1 MTRNSLAPL
10 LSPASIAIVGVSTR
24 PGSIGQAVLA
34 NVIAGGFAGPIF
46 AVHPEPLEVPGAT
59 WVRRIAELPTTPDL
73 ALVCCASA
81 KVADV
86 VDALGQAGVRTCVV
100 LADGMRD
107 DGAHGAL
114 RGIAEA
120 HGMRLVGPNSVG
132 VLAPSVHLN
141 ASFATLGARPGKLA
155 LISQSGAIV
164 TSMLDWAAARDIGF
178 SGVVSVGEMA
188 DVDLADLIDL
198 FAADPHTDAIMMYVE
213 GVCDAARFL
222 SAARAATL
230 VKPVVAI
237 KAGRTR
243 DAGQA
248 AMTHSGA
255 MTGSYA
261 VYTVAFRRAGIV
273 MVETLTDL
281 FDTANVL
288 SRYPP
293 CKGDRVAVVTN
304 GGGAG
309 VIASDALV
317 TSGARLATLSGGTIE
332 TLQQVLPTDW
342 SRRNPVDILGDARA
356 DRLKAATAAVLA
368 DPHVDAAI
376 VLHCPTALETGKAMA
391 EAVLDATVGCS
402 KPVLGCWLGPADAAD
417 ARPTFDAAG
426 LALFDAIDDVVRG
439 FAYLHQ
445 ATAGR
450 EAALRQPPR
459 LSIPDHDR
467 ERAQAI
473 ITGAQREGRT
483 CLTATEARAI
493 LTAYGTPTV
502 ATRTARNVA
511 DVARACEGVAA
522 PYVLKIDSPDLP
534 HKSDVG
540 GVVLNLPD
548 AQAAM
553 AAAQAMERQVT
564 THHPSARI
572 NGFDVQPMIHEADG
586 IELLVGVADD
596 PAFGPVLTVGAGG
609 KAVQVLNDQALELP
623 PLDDELARAMIAR
636 TRIAGLLAG
645 YRDVPAADLE
655 GVVRVLEAVSIMVAD
670 LPDLVEMDINPL
682 LVGHDRVI
690 AMDVRMRIAPHP
702 VQSRMAIRPVPVEW
716 TADLTTR
723 SGVVL
728 HVRPVRPDD
737 EAVLAEFFQR
747 VSPEDLRYR
756 FLTGLRD
763 VGRDRLVAMTQIDYR
778 RTMHFL
784 AFAEGM
790 LIASAMLAGDPD
802 HRRAE
807 VALAIDSRFKGRGV
821 SWTLMRHV
829 LAYARSEGIE
839 TIESVESTDNHA
851 ALMLEREIGFET
863 VSTDGTDCTV
873 RRAVEL

>member
-1 MTRNSLAPL
+1 M
-10 LSPASIAIVGVSTR
+10 
-24 PGSIGQAVLA
+24 
-34 NVIAGGFAGPIF
+34 
-46 AVHPEPLEVPGAT
+46 
-59 WVRRIAELPTTPDL
+59 
-73 ALVCCASA
+73 
-81 KVADV
+81 
-86 VDALGQAGVRTCVV
+86 
-100 LADGMRD
+100 
-107 DGAHGAL
+107 
-114 RGIAEA
+114 
-120 HGMRLVGPNSVG
+120 
-132 VLAPSVHLN
+132 
-141 ASFATLGARPGKLA
+141 
-155 LISQSGAIV
+155 
-164 TSMLDWAAARDIGF
+164 
-178 SGVVSVGEMA
+178 VSVGEMA

-213 GVCDAARFL
+213 GVCDAARF
-222 SAARAATL
+222 
-230 VKPVVAI
+230 PVGG
-237 KAGRTR
+237 AGRDARQAGGR
-243 DAGQA
+243 DQGRTDARRRAG

-317 TSGARLATLSGGTIE
+317 TSVARLATLSGGTIE

-342 SRRNPVDILGDARA
+342 SRRNPVDILGDARP

-402 KPVLGCWLGPADAAD
+402 KPVLGCWLGPPM
-417 ARPTFDAAG
+417 RPTRGRRSMLPG
-426 LALFDAIDDVVRG
+426 LPCSTRSTTLSAG

-450 EAALRQPPR
+450 EAAPAATPATQH
-459 LSIPDHDR
+459 PDHDR
-467 ERAQAI
+467 ETAQAI

-548 AQAAM
+548 AQAAV

-655 GVVRVLEAVSIMVAD
+655 
-670 LPDLVEMDINPL
+670 
-682 LVGHDRVI
+682 
-690 AMDVRMRIAPHP
+690 
-702 VQSRMAIRPVPVEW
+702 EW
-716 TADLTTR
+716 SACWRRYPSWSPICRTSWRWTSTRCWSVTTA
-723 SGVVL
+723 
-728 HVRPVRPDD
+728 
-737 EAVLAEFFQR
+737 
-747 VSPEDLRYR
+747 
-756 FLTGLRD
+756 
-763 VGRDRLVAMTQIDYR
+763 
-778 RTMHFL
+778 
-784 AFAEGM
+784 
-790 LIASAMLAGDPD
+790 
-802 HRRAE
+802 
-807 VALAIDSRFKGRGV
+807 
-821 SWTLMRHV
+821 
-829 LAYARSEGIE
+829 
-839 TIESVESTDNHA
+839 
-851 ALMLEREIGFET
+851 
-863 VSTDGTDCTV
+863 
-873 RRAVEL
+873 